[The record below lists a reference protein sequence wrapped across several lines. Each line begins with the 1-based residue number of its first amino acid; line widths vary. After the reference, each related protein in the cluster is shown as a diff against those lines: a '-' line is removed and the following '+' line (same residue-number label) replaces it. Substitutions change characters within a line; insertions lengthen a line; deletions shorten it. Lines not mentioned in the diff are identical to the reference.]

1 MALELTKYF
10 PKSEDEKLLL
20 KEKYFG
26 STEVQTFGFVGENNI
41 SSDLGILLIAF
52 AKLKLKIIEA
62 NQKAD
67 EFNALEEKPE
77 GMEDTFMAKLDTPK
91 LLLKTNTIGSI
102 DILNLC
108 DVLQLEVSKDVVI
121 CETSEYTKEEEN
133 DIYNAL
139 DFFIT
144 VSNGD
149 NEGWSVIKAMATKT
163 LVICPKHTVFEK
175 LGNSVNYVFREEF
188 VYPNDKEVLR
198 YISQSTEVAHVCKTM
213 MALTPEEKEKVKE
226 IVEHAYS
233 NCKQ

>member
-1 MALELTKYF
+1 MALDLTKYF
-10 PKSEDEKLLL
+10 PKSDDEKLLL

-26 STEVQTFGFVGENNI
+26 STDVQTFGFIGENNI

-67 EFNALEEKPE
+67 EFNSLEEKPE
-77 GMEDTFMAKLDTPK
+77 DMEDTIMAKLEMPK
-91 LLLKTNTIGSI
+91 LLLKTNTVGSI

-108 DVLQLEVSKDVVI
+108 DVLQLEISQDVVI
-121 CETSEYTKEEEN
+121 CEASEFTEEQEN
-133 DIYNAL
+133 DIYNSL

-149 NEGWSVIKAMATKT
+149 NEGFDVIKAMATKT
-163 LVICPKHTVFEK
+163 LVICPKHTIFEK
-175 LGNSVNYVFREEF
+175 LGNSINYVFREEF

-213 MALTPEEKEKVKE
+213 MALTPEEKEQVKG
-226 IVEHAYS
+226 IVENAY
-233 NCKQ
+233 NNFK